1 MVEYQKIKQQQQH
14 IMGNKKSSPSNYGK
28 QNRTHI
34 QSNRMPAVTATEHTT
49 PSSNPN
55 YNFPD
60 QATVRAA
67 KLTTIEAELVSYL
80 NISWADARDLASY
93 AKGKHGV
100 LPGDKNGERI
110 KRYAIIQSA
119 IEADAQFPKK
129 RLVPKQN
136 KTPKLSAKEQRIQQ
150 WARDYVAAVD
160 RRNTRWY

>member
-1 MVEYQKIKQQQQH
+1 
-14 IMGNKKSSPSNYGK
+14 MGNKKSSPSNYGE
-28 QNRTHI
+28 QNPTHI
-34 QSNRMPAVTATEHTT
+34 QSNRMPTVTAIAYTT
-49 PSSNPN
+49 TSSN
-55 YNFPD
+55 YNAPV

-67 KLTTIEAELVSYL
+67 KLSTIEAELVSYL

-110 KRYAIIQSA
+110 KRNAIIQSA

-136 KTPKLSAKEQRIQQ
+136 KTPKLSAKEQRIRQ
-150 WARDYVAAVD
+150 WARDYD
-160 RRNTRWY
+160 THCGRTRF